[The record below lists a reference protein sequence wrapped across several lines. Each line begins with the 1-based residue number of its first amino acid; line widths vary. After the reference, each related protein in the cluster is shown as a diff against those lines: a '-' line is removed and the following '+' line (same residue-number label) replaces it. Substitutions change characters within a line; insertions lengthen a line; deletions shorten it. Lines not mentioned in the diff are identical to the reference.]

1 MNGLDLAARLPGPS
15 FHHVGHTLQMDGNMA
30 RAFWL
35 HAGDKKLGFRG
46 VSFAWNT
53 LPYAF
58 APVAAYEHLISHYI
72 RYLEERCAKDPDI
85 FYVDSFETIDD
96 GGHSDDSIPD
106 AVDDDDVWMP
116 DDLIDIDIEYTKQYL
131 YLVRQEASD
140 KLYESLDATVIADV

>member
-1 MNGLDLAARLPGPS
+1 
-15 FHHVGHTLQMDGNMA
+15 
-30 RAFWL
+30 
-35 HAGDKKLGFRG
+35 
-46 VSFAWNT
+46 
-53 LPYAF
+53 
-58 APVAAYEHLISHYI
+58 
-72 RYLEERCAKDPDI
+72 LEERCAKDPDI
-85 FYVDSFETIDD
+85 FYVDSFETIDE